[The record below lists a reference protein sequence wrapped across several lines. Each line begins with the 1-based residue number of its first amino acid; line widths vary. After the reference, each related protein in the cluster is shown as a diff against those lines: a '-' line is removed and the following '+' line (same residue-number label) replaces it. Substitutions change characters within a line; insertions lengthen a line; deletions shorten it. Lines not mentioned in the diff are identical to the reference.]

1 MPFLNLGALK
11 DFEKPQGAESSPKKN
26 VKVSTYENLIYWIL
40 DSWLEVLQKLNFE
53 FHVFNEVQPSK
64 WFYPN

>member
-26 VKVSTYENLIYWIL
+26 VKVSSYENLIYWIL
-40 DSWLEVLQKLNFE
+40 DSLLEVLQKLNFE

-64 WFYPN
+64 

>member
-26 VKVSTYENLIYWIL
+26 VKVSIYLW
-40 DSWLEVLQKLNFE
+40 KLNLLDPRFIVGGFAKIE
-53 FHVFNEVQPSK
+53 VFNEVQPSK
-64 WFYPN
+64 WFYSN

>member
-26 VKVSTYENLIYWIL
+26 VKVSTT
-40 DSWLEVLQKLNFE
+40 VLMKIKFIG
-53 FHVFNEVQPSK
+53 S
-64 WFYPN
+64 